1 MTTALTTTNN
11 DGATLLN
18 IIQQAA
24 NQPDFDV
31 AKMQQLMELK
41 RDWDRD
47 RAAEVYA
54 NALTNF
60 QANCPVVGKHRTAT
74 IASQK
79 GSYKYQ
85 FAGYEDVM
93 KQVKPLLNENKI
105 AISFSTAAT
114 DKGILATCTLR
125 VGTHAE
131 KCTLEVPIPSMN
143 VNDTQ
148 KYGAALSYAKRY
160 CLCAA
165 LNIVVG
171 DEDDD
176 ASALAP
182 VATITE
188 EQVVQLEDWILS
200 TDSDRA
206 RFLKAF
212 SIEKLSDLPAV
223 KFQNAIDAFKKK
235 QAGK

>member
-11 DGATLLN
+11 DGATLLS

-24 NQPDFDV
+24 TQPDFDV

-47 RAAEVYA
+47 RAAEVFA
-54 NALTNF
+54 SALTSF
-60 QANCPVVGKHRTAT
+60 QAKCPVIGKYRTAKIVSKT
-74 IASQK
+74 G
-79 GSYKYQ
+79 GSYEYK

-93 KQVKPLLNENKI
+93 KQVKPLLDENKI
-105 AISFSTAAT
+105 AVSFSTSAT
-114 DKGILATCTLR
+114 DKGIVATCTLR
-125 VGTHAE
+125 VGTHSE
-131 KCTLEVPIPSMN
+131 KCTLEVPIPAMN

-176 ASALAP
+176 GSTLGVQYITDEQAIQLQEWIDSTGADKAKFLA
-182 VATITE
+182 
-188 EQVVQLEDWILS
+188 
-200 TDSDRA
+200 
-206 RFLKAF
+206 FLKVERLA
-212 SIEKLSDLPAV
+212 DLPAS
-223 KFQNAIDAFKKK
+223 KFANAMEAIQKKAK
-235 QAGK
+235 R